1 MAKCYLQRRV
11 DGMIS
16 VTEVSATG
24 VTLEVLSPED
34 VEKLNI
40 TTPIFEWPIKEEE
53 ASQSL

>member
-1 MAKCYLQRRV
+1 
-11 DGMIS
+11 MIS